1 MTGPIDEKLAETLLQ
16 GYNDEVTAAT
26 DYLNFAKNFGDIS
39 TKIAFLNYTIEEA
52 NHAVKLLQTIKEHRV
67 PLQQGPLAATD
78 VIENLVEYI
87 AHEESALFYY
97 DVLKK
102 LSPDEYVVSLCSD
115 IEKEEARHLATIREI
130 LKSVQGVKNN
140 E

>member
-1 MTGPIDEKLAETLLQ
+1 MSTPIDEKLAETLLQ
-16 GYNDEVTAAT
+16 GYHDEVSAAT

-39 TKIAFLNYTIEEA
+39 TKIAFLNYTIEEV
-52 NHAVKLLQTIKEHRV
+52 NHAVKLLQKIKEHQV
-67 PLQQGPLAATD
+67 PLQQSTLATED
-78 VIENLVEYI
+78 VVGDLVEYI

-97 DVLKK
+97 DILQK
-102 LSPDEYVVSLCSD
+102 LSTDEYVVSLCSD

-130 LKSVQGVKNN
+130 LKSIQGVKSN